1 MEILKT
7 AAFFL
12 SIIIVIYGI
21 IKKNRLLFNY
31 GYLIVGLLI
40 IIDQI
45 IIYISSFD
53 PLNLAL
59 ISLWLVQVVLVI
71 PNKLPPLTKDGS
83 VIAKSAI
90 PKIMLSLSIINFFG
104 AYYASTVDYIPEIAI
119 YGHIILGLFP
129 VAPAYFILTGKIDIV
144 DSKL

>member
-1 MEILKT
+1 METVKT
-7 AAFFL
+7 LIFF
-12 SIIIVIYGI
+12 SCIIIIIFGI
-21 IKKNRLLFNY
+21 IKKNRLFFNY

-45 IIYISSFD
+45 IIYISGYD

-59 ISLWLVQVVLVI
+59 ISLWLIQVILVI

-90 PKIMLSLSIINFFG
+90 PKIMVSLSIINFFG
-104 AYYASTVDYIPEIAI
+104 AYYASTVDYIPDIAV

-129 VAPAYFILTGKIDIV
+129 VAPAYFILAGKIDIV
-144 DSKL
+144 D

>member
-12 SIIIVIYGI
+12 SISIVIYGI

-71 PNKLPPLTKDGS
+71 PNKLPPLTRDGS

-90 PKIMLSLSIINFFG
+90 PKIMVSLSIINFFG
-104 AYYASTVDYIPEIAI
+104 TSTSIFTLPI
-119 YGHIILGLFP
+119 
-129 VAPAYFILTGKIDIV
+129 
-144 DSKL
+144 S

>member
-1 MEILKT
+1 METVKT
-7 AAFFL
+7 LIFSL
-12 SIIIVIYGI
+12 CIIIIIYGI
-21 IKKNRLLFNY
+21 IKKNRLFFNY

-45 IIYISSFD
+45 IIYISSYN

-59 ISLWLVQVVLVI
+59 ISLWLIQVILVI

-90 PKIMLSLSIINFFG
+90 PKIMVSLSIINFFG
-104 AYYASTVDYIPEIAI
+104 AYYASTVNYIPDIAV

-129 VAPAYFILTGKIDIV
+129 VAPAYFILAGKIDIV
-144 DSKL
+144 D

>member
-1 MEILKT
+1 METVKT
-7 AAFFL
+7 LIFSL
-12 SIIIVIYGI
+12 CIIIIIFGI
-21 IKKNRLLFNY
+21 IKKNRLFFNY

-45 IIYISSFD
+45 IIYISSYD

-59 ISLWLVQVVLVI
+59 ISLWLIQVILVI

-90 PKIMLSLSIINFFG
+90 PKIMVSLSIINFFG
-104 AYYASTVDYIPEIAI
+104 AYYASTVDYIPDIAV

-129 VAPAYFILTGKIDIV
+129 VAPAYFILAGKIDIV
-144 DSKL
+144 D

>member
-1 MEILKT
+1 METVKT
-7 AAFFL
+7 LIFFL
-12 SIIIVIYGI
+12 CIIIITYGI
-21 IKKNRLLFNY
+21 IKKNRLFFNY

-45 IIYISSFD
+45 IIYISSYD

-59 ISLWLVQVVLVI
+59 ISLWLIQVILVI

-90 PKIMLSLSIINFFG
+90 PKIMVSLSIINFFG
-104 AYYASTVDYIPEIAI
+104 AYYASTVDYIPDIAV

-129 VAPAYFILTGKIDIV
+129 IAPAYFILAGKIDIV
-144 DSKL
+144 D

>member
-7 AAFFL
+7 AAFLL

-45 IIYISSFD
+45 IIYVSSFD

-71 PNKLPPLTKDGS
+71 PNKLPPLTRDGS

-90 PKIMLSLSIINFFG
+90 PKIMVSLSIINFFG

-144 DSKL
+144 D

>member
-7 AAFFL
+7 SAFLL

-71 PNKLPPLTKDGS
+71 PNKLPPLTRDGS

-90 PKIMLSLSIINFFG
+90 PKIMVSLSIINFFG

-144 DSKL
+144 D

>member
-1 MEILKT
+1 METVKT
-7 AAFFL
+7 LIFF
-12 SIIIVIYGI
+12 SCIIIIIFGI
-21 IKKNRLLFNY
+21 IKKNRLFFNY

-45 IIYISSFD
+45 IIYISSYD

-59 ISLWLVQVVLVI
+59 ISLWLIQVILVI

-90 PKIMLSLSIINFFG
+90 PKIMVSLSIINFFG
-104 AYYASTVDYIPEIAI
+104 AYYASTVHYIPDIAV

-129 VAPAYFILTGKIDIV
+129 IAPAYFILAGKIDIV
-144 DSKL
+144 D

>member
-7 AAFFL
+7 SAFFL

-71 PNKLPPLTKDGS
+71 PNKLPPLTRDGN

-90 PKIMLSLSIINFFG
+90 PKIMVSLSIINFFG
-104 AYYASTVDYIPEIAI
+104 AYNIKII
-119 YGHIILGLFP
+119 NFYGYSNTNYCLE
-129 VAPAYFILTGKIDIV
+129 K
-144 DSKL
+144 S

>member
-1 MEILKT
+1 METVKT
-7 AAFFL
+7 LIFFL
-12 SIIIVIYGI
+12 CIIIIIFGI
-21 IKKNRLLFNY
+21 IKKNRLFFNY

-45 IIYISSFD
+45 FIYLSSYD

-59 ISLWLVQVVLVI
+59 ISLWLIQVILVI

-90 PKIMLSLSIINFFG
+90 PKIMVSLSIINFFG
-104 AYYASTVDYIPEIAI
+104 AYYASTVDYIPDIAV

-129 VAPAYFILTGKIDIV
+129 IAPAYFILAGKIDIV
-144 DSKL
+144 D

>member
-1 MEILKT
+1 METVKT
-7 AAFFL
+7 LIFFL
-12 SIIIVIYGI
+12 CIIIITYGI
-21 IKKNRLLFNY
+21 IKKNRLFFNY

-45 IIYISSFD
+45 IFYISSYD

-59 ISLWLVQVVLVI
+59 ISLWLIQVILVI

-90 PKIMLSLSIINFFG
+90 PKIMVSLSIINFFG
-104 AYYASTVDYIPEIAI
+104 AYYASTVDYIPDIAV

-129 VAPAYFILTGKIDIV
+129 VAPAYFILAGKIDIV
-144 DSKL
+144 D

>member
-7 AAFFL
+7 SAFFL

-45 IIYISSFD
+45 IIYMSSFD

-71 PNKLPPLTKDGS
+71 PNKLPPLTRDGS

-90 PKIMLSLSIINFFG
+90 PKIMVSLSIINFFG
-104 AYYASTVDYIPEIAI
+104 A
-119 YGHIILGLFP
+119 
-129 VAPAYFILTGKIDIV
+129 
-144 DSKL
+144 

>member
-1 MEILKT
+1 METVKT
-7 AAFFL
+7 LIFFL
-12 SIIIVIYGI
+12 CIIIITYGI
-21 IKKNRLLFNY
+21 IKKNRLFFNY

-45 IIYISSFD
+45 FIYLSSYD
-53 PLNLAL
+53 HLNLAL
-59 ISLWLVQVVLVI
+59 ISLWLIQVILVI

-90 PKIMLSLSIINFFG
+90 PKIMVSLSIINFFG
-104 AYYASTVDYIPEIAI
+104 AYYASTVDYITDIAV

-129 VAPAYFILTGKIDIV
+129 VAPAYFILAGKIDIA
-144 DSKL
+144 D

>member
-7 AAFFL
+7 SAFFL

-45 IIYISSFD
+45 IIYMSSFD

-71 PNKLPPLTKDGS
+71 PNKLPPLTRDGS
-83 VIAKSAI
+83 VIAKSEI
-90 PKIMLSLSIINFFG
+90 PKIMVRLSIINFFG

-144 DSKL
+144 D

>member
-7 AAFFL
+7 SAFFL
-12 SIIIVIYGI
+12 SIIIVTYGI

-45 IIYISSFD
+45 IIYMSSFD

-59 ISLWLVQVVLVI
+59 ISLWLVQVILVI
-71 PNKLPPLTKDGS
+71 PNKLPPLTRDGS

-90 PKIMLSLSIINFFG
+90 PKIMVSLSIINFFG
-104 AYYASTVDYIPEIAI
+104 AYYASTVDYISEIAI

-129 VAPAYFILTGKIDIV
+129 VAPAYFILSGKIDIV
-144 DSKL
+144 D

>member
-1 MEILKT
+1 METVKT
-7 AAFFL
+7 LIFSL
-12 SIIIVIYGI
+12 CIIIIIYGI
-21 IKKNRLLFNY
+21 IKKNRLFFNY

-45 IIYISSFD
+45 IIYISSYD

-59 ISLWLVQVVLVI
+59 ISLWLIQVILVI

-90 PKIMLSLSIINFFG
+90 PKIMVSLSIINFFG
-104 AYYASTVDYIPEIAI
+104 AYYASTVDYIPDIAV
-119 YGHIILGLFP
+119 YGHVILGLFP

-144 DSKL
+144 D

>member
-7 AAFFL
+7 SAFLL

-45 IIYISSFD
+45 IIYMSSFD

-59 ISLWLVQVVLVI
+59 ICLWLVQVVLVI
-71 PNKLPPLTKDGS
+71 PNKLPPLTRDGS

-90 PKIMLSLSIINFFG
+90 PKIMVSLSIINFFG

-144 DSKL
+144 D

>member
-7 AAFFL
+7 SAFFL

-45 IIYISSFD
+45 IIYMSSFD

-71 PNKLPPLTKDGS
+71 PNKLPPLTRDGS

-90 PKIMLSLSIINFFG
+90 PKIMVSLSIINFFG
-104 AYYASTVDYIPEIAI
+104 AYYASTVDYIPDIAV

-129 VAPAYFILTGKIDIV
+129 IAPAYFILAGKIDIV
-144 DSKL
+144 D

>member
-1 MEILKT
+1 METVKT
-7 AAFFL
+7 LIFSL
-12 SIIIVIYGI
+12 CIIIIIYGI
-21 IKKNRLLFNY
+21 IKKNRLFFNY

-45 IIYISSFD
+45 IIYISSYD

-59 ISLWLVQVVLVI
+59 ISLWLIQVILVI

-90 PKIMLSLSIINFFG
+90 PKIMVSLSIINFFG
-104 AYYASTVDYIPEIAI
+104 AYYASTDDYIPDIAV

-129 VAPAYFILTGKIDIV
+129 VAPAYFILAGKIDIV
-144 DSKL
+144 D

>member
-1 MEILKT
+1 METVKT
-7 AAFFL
+7 LIFSL
-12 SIIIVIYGI
+12 CIIIIIYGI
-21 IKKNRLLFNY
+21 IKKNRLFFNY

-45 IIYISSFD
+45 IIYISSYD

-59 ISLWLVQVVLVI
+59 ISLWLIQVILVI

-90 PKIMLSLSIINFFG
+90 PKIMVSLSIINFFG
-104 AYYASTVDYIPEIAI
+104 AYYASTVDYIPDIAV

-129 VAPAYFILTGKIDIV
+129 IAPAYFILAGKIDIV
-144 DSKL
+144 D

>member
-1 MEILKT
+1 METVKT
-7 AAFFL
+7 LIFSL
-12 SIIIVIYGI
+12 CIIIIIYGI
-21 IKKNRLLFNY
+21 IKKNRLFFNY

-45 IIYISSFD
+45 IFYISSYD

-59 ISLWLVQVVLVI
+59 ISLWLIQVILVI

-90 PKIMLSLSIINFFG
+90 PKIMVSLSIINFFG
-104 AYYASTVDYIPEIAI
+104 AYYASTVDYIPDIAI

-129 VAPAYFILTGKIDIV
+129 VAPAYFILAGKIDIV
-144 DSKL
+144 D

>member
-7 AAFFL
+7 SAFFL

-71 PNKLPPLTKDGS
+71 PNKLPPLTRDGS
-83 VIAKSAI
+83 IIAKSAI
-90 PKIMLSLSIINFFG
+90 PKIMVSLSIINFFG

-144 DSKL
+144 D

>member
-7 AAFFL
+7 SAFFL

-45 IIYISSFD
+45 IIYMSSFD

-59 ISLWLVQVVLVI
+59 ISLWLVQVILVI

-144 DSKL
+144 D

>member
-7 AAFFL
+7 SAFLL

-45 IIYISSFD
+45 IIYMSSFD

-59 ISLWLVQVVLVI
+59 ISLWLVQVILVI
-71 PNKLPPLTKDGS
+71 PNKLPPLTRDGS

-90 PKIMLSLSIINFFG
+90 PKIMVSLSIINFFG

-144 DSKL
+144 D

>member
-7 AAFFL
+7 SAFFL

-45 IIYISSFD
+45 IIYLSSYD

-59 ISLWLVQVVLVI
+59 ISLWLIQVILVI

-90 PKIMLSLSIINFFG
+90 PKIMVSLSIINFFG

-144 DSKL
+144 D

>member
-1 MEILKT
+1 METVKT
-7 AAFFL
+7 LIFFL
-12 SIIIVIYGI
+12 CIIIITYGI
-21 IKKNRLLFNY
+21 IKKNRLFFNY

-45 IIYISSFD
+45 FIYISSYD

-59 ISLWLVQVVLVI
+59 ISLWLIQVILVI

-90 PKIMLSLSIINFFG
+90 PKIMVSLSIINFFG
-104 AYYASTVDYIPEIAI
+104 AYYASTVDYIPDIAV

-129 VAPAYFILTGKIDIV
+129 IAPAYFILAGKIDIV
-144 DSKL
+144 D

>member
-1 MEILKT
+1 METVKT
-7 AAFFL
+7 LIFSL
-12 SIIIVIYGI
+12 CIIIIIYGI
-21 IKKNRLLFNY
+21 IKKNRLFFNY

-45 IIYISSFD
+45 IIYISSYD

-59 ISLWLVQVVLVI
+59 ISLWLIQVILVI

-90 PKIMLSLSIINFFG
+90 PKIMVSLSIINFFG
-104 AYYASTVDYIPEIAI
+104 AYYASTVDYIPDIAV

-129 VAPAYFILTGKIDIV
+129 VAPAYFILAGKIDIV
-144 DSKL
+144 D

>member
-1 MEILKT
+1 METVKT
-7 AAFFL
+7 LIFSL
-12 SIIIVIYGI
+12 CIIIIIYGI
-21 IKKNRLLFNY
+21 IKKNRLFFNY

-45 IIYISSFD
+45 IIYISSYD

-59 ISLWLVQVVLVI
+59 ISLWLIQVILVI

-104 AYYASTVDYIPEIAI
+104 AYYASTVDYIPDIAV

-129 VAPAYFILTGKIDIV
+129 VAPAYFILAGKIDIV
-144 DSKL
+144 N

>member
-1 MEILKT
+1 METVKT
-7 AAFFL
+7 LIFF
-12 SIIIVIYGI
+12 SCIIIIIFGI
-21 IKKNRLLFNY
+21 IKKNRLFFNY

-45 IIYISSFD
+45 IIYISSYD

-59 ISLWLVQVVLVI
+59 ISLWLIQVILVI

-90 PKIMLSLSIINFFG
+90 PKIMVSLSIINFFG
-104 AYYASTVDYIPEIAI
+104 AYYASTVDYIPDVAV

-129 VAPAYFILTGKIDIV
+129 IAPAYFILAGKIDIV
-144 DSKL
+144 D

>member
-1 MEILKT
+1 METVKT
-7 AAFFL
+7 LIFFL
-12 SIIIVIYGI
+12 CIIIITYGI
-21 IKKNRLLFNY
+21 IKKNRLFFNY

-45 IIYISSFD
+45 FIYLSSYD

-59 ISLWLVQVVLVI
+59 ISLWLIQVILVI

-90 PKIMLSLSIINFFG
+90 PKIMVSLSIINFFG
-104 AYYASTVDYIPEIAI
+104 AYYASTVDYIPDIAV

-129 VAPAYFILTGKIDIV
+129 IAPAYFILAGKIDIV
-144 DSKL
+144 D

>member
-1 MEILKT
+1 METVKT
-7 AAFFL
+7 LIFSL
-12 SIIIVIYGI
+12 CIIVIIFGI
-21 IKKNRLLFNY
+21 IKKNRLFFNY

-45 IIYISSFD
+45 IIYISSYD

-59 ISLWLVQVVLVI
+59 ISLWLIQVILVI

-90 PKIMLSLSIINFFG
+90 PKIMVSLSIINFFG
-104 AYYASTVDYIPEIAI
+104 AYYASTVDYIPDIAV

-129 VAPAYFILTGKIDIV
+129 VAPAYFILAGKIDIV
-144 DSKL
+144 D

>member
-1 MEILKT
+1 METVKT
-7 AAFFL
+7 LIFSL
-12 SIIIVIYGI
+12 CIIIIIFGI
-21 IKKNRLLFNY
+21 IKKNRLFFNY

-45 IIYISSFD
+45 IIYISSYD

-59 ISLWLVQVVLVI
+59 ISLLLIQVILVI

-90 PKIMLSLSIINFFG
+90 PKIMVSLSVINFFG
-104 AYYASTVDYIPEIAI
+104 AYYASTVDYIPDIAV

-129 VAPAYFILTGKIDIV
+129 IAPAYFILAGKIDIV
-144 DSKL
+144 D

>member
-1 MEILKT
+1 METIKT
-7 AAFFL
+7 LIFSL
-12 SIIIVIYGI
+12 CIMMIIYGI
-21 IKKNRLLFNY
+21 IKKNRLFFNY

-40 IIDQI
+40 IIDQM
-45 IIYISSFD
+45 IIYISSYD

-59 ISLWLVQVVLVI
+59 ISLWLIQVILVI

-90 PKIMLSLSIINFFG
+90 PKIMVSLSIINFFG
-104 AYYASTVDYIPEIAI
+104 AYYASTVDYIPDIAI

-129 VAPAYFILTGKIDIV
+129 VAPAYFILAGKIDIV
-144 DSKL
+144 D

>member
-1 MEILKT
+1 METVKT
-7 AAFFL
+7 LIFSL
-12 SIIIVIYGI
+12 CIIIIIYGI
-21 IKKNRLLFNY
+21 IKKNRLFFNY

-45 IIYISSFD
+45 FIYISSYD

-59 ISLWLVQVVLVI
+59 ISLWLIQVILVI

-90 PKIMLSLSIINFFG
+90 PKIMVSLSIINFFG
-104 AYYASTVDYIPEIAI
+104 AYYASTVDFIPDIAV

-129 VAPAYFILTGKIDIV
+129 AAPAYFILAGKIDIV
-144 DSKL
+144 D

>member
-7 AAFFL
+7 SAFFL

-71 PNKLPPLTKDGS
+71 QNKLPPLTRDGS

-90 PKIMLSLSIINFFG
+90 PKIMVSLSIINFFG

-144 DSKL
+144 D